1 MPQNLSR
8 NMIQNIRHI
17 IFDLGGVLLNLDTQK
32 TAKAFEKLGIA
43 HFANWQQQP
52 EVQNLFIQFELGQI
66 SRTAFFESI
75 NWLSGKNLNH
85 QNITDAWNAM
95 LLEFPLRRLQ
105 ILQQLHI
112 HFDLVLLSNTNE
124 IHEECFNAKLK
135 AQTGFNNLN
144 VFFDR
149 VYFSH
154 RLGLRKPDPE
164 IFNQVLSETGF
175 QPEHSLF
182 IDDLA
187 ENVAAAEKS
196 GTQTIWLQ
204 PGMSIE
210 EDIFKKKSA

>member
-1 MPQNLSR
+1 
-8 NMIQNIRHI
+8 MIQNIRHI

-32 TAKAFEKLGIA
+32 TARAFEESGITN
-43 HFANWQQQP
+43 FSEWQRQP
-52 EVQNLFIQFELGQI
+52 EVRDLLTRFECGQI
-66 SRTAFFESI
+66 TRLSFFENI
-75 NWLSGKNLNH
+75 NRLSGKNLSH
-85 QNITDAWNAM
+85 EEITKAWNAM

-112 HFDLVLLSNTNE
+112 HFDLILLSNTNE

-154 RLGLRKPDPE
+154 RLGLRKPGPE
-164 IFNQVLSETGF
+164 IFEKVLSETGF

-187 ENVAAAEKS
+187 ENVAAAEKT
-196 GTQTIWLQ
+196 GIQTIWLQ
-204 PGMSIE
+204 PDMSIE